1 MNTPQLLYALALQ
14 AVPNIGDITAKK
26 LIRHCGSPEAVF
38 KESKASL
45 LKIEGIGTHSIKN
58 IYQSTHLKTAEKE
71 LTFMEKNSIQG
82 LYFED
87 ANYPFRLKHCIDG
100 PIVLFQKGTI
110 DWEKRPIISVVG
122 TRKITTYGLSQC
134 EKIIETLA
142 VFNPTIVS
150 GFAYGTDI
158 SAHKSALK
166 HHLQTVGCM
175 AQGLQYTY
183 PKSHLK
189 YRNLIENQGGFV
201 TDFWSTAVMDPSNF
215 LRAKPS
221 YCRIE

>member
-71 LTFMEKNSIQG
+71 LIFMEKNSIQG

-87 ANYPFRLKHCIDG
+87 ANYPF
-100 PIVLFQKGTI
+100 
-110 DWEKRPIISVVG
+110 
-122 TRKITTYGLSQC
+122 
-134 EKIIETLA
+134 
-142 VFNPTIVS
+142 
-150 GFAYGTDI
+150 
-158 SAHKSALK
+158 
-166 HHLQTVGCM
+166 
-175 AQGLQYTY
+175 
-183 PKSHLK
+183 
-189 YRNLIENQGGFV
+189 
-201 TDFWSTAVMDPSNF
+201 
-215 LRAKPS
+215 
-221 YCRIE
+221 